1 MNPGVLLRAREP
13 VILCEQATGPMKY
26 KNWKLGNGPLG
37 LQLFSQDT
45 VSLTSVFMPT
55 SERTRDPMHGWPWP
69 QNRLWLDPQR
79 PAVSVSRWPM
89 LSRISRSSNQWGHSW
104 RASKPAWVP
113 PSNFR
118 SVLTRENPAAEP
130 CKQLFSVQTT
140 VPAWWWACLTCI
152 LTWFVWTHKSIFKQQ
167 ILYGYPNCW
176 VSYNRQALAPSE
188 TMQMSPTTT
197 LVNFK
202 QLIPFQGL
210 WIKAC
215 YTSSEPL
222 LFLLSLHM

>member
-1 MNPGVLLRAREP
+1 
-13 VILCEQATGPMKY
+13 
-26 KNWKLGNGPLG
+26 
-37 LQLFSQDT
+37 
-45 VSLTSVFMPT
+45 MPT

-69 QNRLWLDPQR
+69 QNLLWLDPQR
-79 PAVSVSRWPM
+79 SAVSVSHWPM

-113 PSNFR
+113 PANFR
-118 SVLTRENPAAEP
+118 VSSPEKILQRNPAVALL
-130 CKQLFSVQTT
+130 CKQLF
-140 VPAWWWACLTCI
+140 PAWWWACLTCI
-152 LTWFVWTHKSIFKQQ
+152 LTWFVWIHKSIFKQQ

-176 VSYNRQALAPSE
+176 VSYNPQDLAPSE

-202 QLIPFQGL
+202 QLIPSQGL

-222 LFLLSLHM
+222 LFPLSLHM